1 MTLGAE
7 RPAPL
12 LTDDNEGYWL
22 AAAEGRLVIEQCRS
36 CSRFHHPPRPMCPD
50 CHSVDMQWTE
60 VVGTGTVYSYALLH
74 HPQHPAF
81 SYPVPAVLVDLDEG
95 VRVLSNLVDI
105 DPEQIR
111 IGLPVEVTFEPTSH
125 DLAVPVFRPRTGRP

>member
-1 MTLGAE
+1 MARM

-12 LTDDNEGYWL
+12 RTEDNEGYWL
-22 AAAEGRLVIEQCRS
+22 AAAEGRLAIQQCCS
-36 CSRFHHPPRPMCPD
+36 CTRFHHPPRPMCPD
-50 CHSVDMQWTE
+50 CHSVDLQWTD
-60 VVGTGTVYSYALLH
+60 VAGTGTVYSYALLH

-105 DPEQIR
+105 APGEIR
-111 IGLPVEVTFEPTSH
+111 IGLPVEVTFERSLE
-125 DLAVPVFRPRTGRP
+125 DGAVPLFRPRSGPS